1 MLPVAAATTCKLL
14 LEIYVWYGTCISF
27 LYEPRSG
34 FPNYNL
40 TTPHREDT
48 PCPSSEDAFW
58 VYPWEPSSV
67 HNEMHC
73 RSSVAGFAYLCSLY
87 PGSLFS
93 KHRITETK

>member
-1 MLPVAAATTCKLL
+1 MLPVVATTTCKLL

-27 LYEPRSG
+27 LYEPRAG

-58 VYPWEPSSV
+58 FYP
-67 HNEMHC
+67 
-73 RSSVAGFAYLCSLY
+73 
-87 PGSLFS
+87 
-93 KHRITETK
+93 